1 MSQRCAVVLWSA
13 ASAADQATRYKE
25 TLKRA
30 LPDWAE
36 LPGPDATIHESPQE
50 ALAAGLAAGCD
61 VLVLEAGTA
70 LPPMALERLYRCLEA
85 QPDAQV
91 VSAVRPEWLTT
102 SWPMAETDS
111 ALWWATPR
119 LAFPYRD
126 INPACCLWP
135 SPDSKTVWP
144 DRTADSSQAQHRLA
158 CSHLLVGPAPTETKP
173 PNAVDPRDRP
183 AAAPLDQLNSRL
195 WEITEQTPALP
206 LPYAG
211 LDAKP
216 VVLHILHS
224 WGGGTARWAADTADA
239 WDSAWHLFLLSFANP
254 GDASQGQELRLHPGS
269 LDAPCVARW
278 ALPIPIAGSV
288 VEQSAYRQVLDAICS
303 THGVTALV
311 VSSLIGH
318 SVEALET
325 GLPTLAMLHDYYPA
339 WPDLGLLFESSA
351 ADFSDDRL
359 PEALAHSHFHAMSPE
374 RWRRVRARWLAAL
387 KGPQV
392 AVLAPSDTVRANLE
406 RLVDS
411 DALPEITTVS
421 HGLVPFE
428 HSRQPQTFSGGPRW
442 RLVVPGRI
450 SDQKGAG
457 LLREA
462 LPELTRFA
470 DVYLLG
476 GSKFAEAFYGCNH
489 VHIILE
495 YQLDEL
501 PALLD
506 EIRPDLALLLSQVSE
521 TFNYTLSEMWALN
534 VPVLATR
541 VGALAHRI
549 DHGNTGLLIDPKPD
563 DLVQAIATLD
573 REQLEALRASEKPLL
588 SPQESVARYLS
599 LLPGEETKPASGRY
613 PLKAPTPDDLG
624 SADRARRL
632 HEASELAKTLQAKLI
647 KQQQELEQRAGWASR
662 EARRA
667 EEALDWAKSLEQD
680 LSQLTA
686 THQQLQDEFEDRSA
700 WALRLRDETEA
711 QQKRMGQLENQISE
725 ISSQLLGAAQELEM
739 VLSTRSWKLTRPL
752 RVAARGARRVLSVF
766 NFHQRRAATLQ
777 QRARNSLRV
786 RGVKGTL
793 ERIGQELS
801 RGEPAI
807 APKVLA
813 EIDTGEPFEPLTF
826 TLPDAPK
833 ISVVVPT
840 YNHYHHTQAC
850 LKSLSGLTDSAS
862 FEVIVVDDCS
872 GDETRDRLADHT
884 GLRVL
889 HNEENSGFIDT
900 CNRGADSATGEYLFF
915 LNNDTVVEHGCF
927 DRLLETFA
935 QHSDVGLVGAK
946 LVYPDGRLQEAG
958 GIVFSDG
965 SGWNYGRFENPSAP
979 AVNFVREVD
988 YCSGAAILLR
998 RELFTELG
1006 GFDTRY
1012 RPAYYEDTDLAF
1024 RVREHG
1030 LRVLY
1035 QPAAQVVHFE
1045 GVTSGTDTSSGVK
1058 RYQVVNQEKFV
1069 DRWREALPH
1078 QPDPEG
1084 PLDLTRRHRRQR
1096 SVLII
1101 DATTPTPDQDS
1112 GSVRMVNL
1120 MRLLLD
1126 LGWHVRFMA
1135 ENRAFDDRYTAPLQQ
1150 LGVEVLYHPFIKS
1163 AHQYLKEVGNTLDA
1177 VILSRH
1183 YIASNHI
1190 ESVRT
1195 CCPRALLL
1203 FDTVDLHYLREQRL
1217 AELENQPSLHAAAAK
1232 TRTRELDVA
1241 RRCDLTLVV
1250 SEYEREF
1257 LREDAPDIKVSIL
1270 SNIHPV
1276 HGRRKSYEEREG
1288 LLFVG
1293 GFQHPPNID
1302 GVTWF
1307 VREVLPLVHQQQDG
1321 IKLTVIGSK
1330 MTDAVKALA
1339 GPLVDVLGFVEDL
1352 EPYLDGCRLSLAPL
1366 RYGAGVKGKINMA
1379 MSYGQPVV
1387 ATSPAVEGMH
1397 VVPGQEVMV
1406 GDSPEDFA
1414 AAVLEA
1420 YRDPALWLQLSDGG
1434 LANVEQHFSFA
1445 AARSALK
1452 DILTPDS

>member
-1 MSQRCAVVLWSA
+1 LHPEV
-13 ASAADQATRYKE
+13 
-25 TLKRA
+25 
-30 LPDWAE
+30 
-36 LPGPDATIHESPQE
+36 
-50 ALAAGLAAGCD
+50 GLA
-61 VLVLEAGTA
+61 
-70 LPPMALERLYRCLEA
+70 
-85 QPDAQV
+85 
-91 VSAVRPEWLTT
+91 
-102 SWPMAETDS
+102 
-111 ALWWATPR
+111 
-119 LAFPYRD
+119 
-126 INPACCLWP
+126 
-135 SPDSKTVWP
+135 
-144 DRTADSSQAQHRLA
+144 
-158 CSHLLVGPAPTETKP
+158 
-173 PNAVDPRDRP
+173 
-183 AAAPLDQLNSRL
+183 
-195 WEITEQTPALP
+195 
-206 LPYAG
+206 
-211 LDAKP
+211 
-216 VVLHILHS
+216 
-224 WGGGTARWAADTADA
+224 
-239 WDSAWHLFLLSFANP
+239 
-254 GDASQGQELRLHPGS
+254 
-269 LDAPCVARW
+269 
-278 ALPIPIAGSV
+278 
-288 VEQSAYRQVLDAICS
+288 
-303 THGVTALV
+303 
-311 VSSLIGH
+311 
-318 SVEALET
+318 
-325 GLPTLAMLHDYYPA
+325 
-339 WPDLGLLFESSA
+339 
-351 ADFSDDRL
+351 
-359 PEALAHSHFHAMSPE
+359 
-374 RWRRVRARWLAAL
+374 
-387 KGPQV
+387 
-392 AVLAPSDTVRANLE
+392 
-406 RLVDS
+406 
-411 DALPEITTVS
+411 
-421 HGLVPFE
+421 
-428 HSRQPQTFSGGPRW
+428 
-442 RLVVPGRI
+442 
-450 SDQKGAG
+450 
-457 LLREA
+457 
-462 LPELTRFA
+462 
-470 DVYLLG
+470 
-476 GSKFAEAFYGCNH
+476 
-489 VHIILE
+489 
-495 YQLDEL
+495 
-501 PALLD
+501 
-506 EIRPDLALLLSQVSE
+506 
-521 TFNYTLSEMWALN
+521 
-534 VPVLATR
+534 
-541 VGALAHRI
+541 
-549 DHGNTGLLIDPKPD
+549 
-563 DLVQAIATLD
+563 
-573 REQLEALRASEKPLL
+573 
-588 SPQESVARYLS
+588 
-599 LLPGEETKPASGRY
+599 
-613 PLKAPTPDDLG
+613 
-624 SADRARRL
+624 
-632 HEASELAKTLQAKLI
+632 
-647 KQQQELEQRAGWASR
+647 
-662 EARRA
+662 
-667 EEALDWAKSLEQD
+667 
-680 LSQLTA
+680 
-686 THQQLQDEFEDRSA
+686 
-700 WALRLRDETEA
+700 
-711 QQKRMGQLENQISE
+711 
-725 ISSQLLGAAQELEM
+725 
-739 VLSTRSWKLTRPL
+739 
-752 RVAARGARRVLSVF
+752 
-766 NFHQRRAATLQ
+766 
-777 QRARNSLRV
+777 
-786 RGVKGTL
+786 
-793 ERIGQELS
+793 
-801 RGEPAI
+801 
-807 APKVLA
+807 
-813 EIDTGEPFEPLTF
+813 
-826 TLPDAPK
+826 
-833 ISVVVPT
+833 
-840 YNHYHHTQAC
+840 
-850 LKSLSGLTDSAS
+850 
-862 FEVIVVDDCS
+862 
-872 GDETRDRLADHT
+872 
-884 GLRVL
+884 
-889 HNEENSGFIDT
+889 
-900 CNRGADSATGEYLFF
+900 
-915 LNNDTVVEHGCF
+915 
-927 DRLLETFA
+927 
-935 QHSDVGLVGAK
+935 GAK

-988 YCSGAAILLR
+988 YCSGAAIMLR
-998 RELFTELG
+998 RELFAELG

-1012 RPAYYEDTDLAF
+1012 RPAYFEDTDLAF

-1069 DRWREALPH
+1069 DRWQEALPH

-1195 CCPRALLL
+1195 CCPRARLL

-1257 LREDAPDIKVSIL
+1257 LREDAPDLKVSIL

-1420 YRDPALWLQLSDGG
+1420 YRHPALWQQLSDGG

-1445 AARSALK
+1445 AARAALK